1 MTKASARALSPRLS
15 ASNRA
20 IETMANREDSD
31 LRTHYDFSGGV
42 RGKYADRFSGG
53 CAVVAPEND
62 ETFTL
67 GTEDESALLDAM
79 AEGDRGEVISADELF
94 RRSARDD

>member
-1 MTKASARALSPRLS
+1 
-15 ASNRA
+15 
-20 IETMANREDSD
+20 
-31 LRTHYDFSGGV
+31 
-42 RGKYADRFSGG
+42 
-53 CAVVAPEND
+53 VVAPEND

-79 AEGDRGEVISADELF
+79 AEGDGGEVISADELF